1 MFPCFNFH
9 NIQVCL
15 FRPCSISVF
24 FFLNQH
30 GLCHKAYFM
39 IIKQLF
45 PSSSFCVGSLMDFKC
60 PFPFKE
66 RRNSGARFQL
76 SVEQPLMVRAA
87 SSLWGGQ
94 RRRAEEGLM
103 LTSRWL
109 ASSLVGM
116 VNNKLIT
123 FSGRRKMRWG
133 NRRNYEKRYRKHAT
147 SSFILKT
154 WVDETKEVC
163 FELWC

>member
-1 MFPCFNFH
+1 M
-9 NIQVCL
+9 L
-15 FRPCSISVF
+15 ISVF
-24 FFLNQH
+24 LFLKPTWPV
-30 GLCHKAYFM
+30 LWVAYFM
-39 IIKQLF
+39 TIKQLF
-45 PSSSFCVGSLMDFKC
+45 PRSFFCVGSLMDFKC
-60 PFPFKE
+60 PFPFKK
-66 RRNSGARFQL
+66 RRNSGARLQL

-87 SSLWGGQ
+87 RSRCGGQ
-94 RRRAEEGLM
+94 PRRAAEGLM
-103 LTSRWL
+103 LTSHWL

-133 NRRNYEKRYRKHAT
+133 NRRNYEKGSGKHAT

-163 FELWC
+163 SELWCWCSAPG